1 MGGGVAC
8 LTLENPGGSG
18 SAPVTLAV
26 RTSVKA
32 AGCGEGE
39 GSHPLLVLSAQSSW
53 KEDTS
58 FPISPKGKL
67 RPKNIRTA
75 CPPNSHF

>member
-26 RTSVKA
+26 CTSVKA

-39 GSHPLLVLSAQSSW
+39 GSHPLLVLSRDRGGPRFIPDFLCVCVMQTQI
-53 KEDTS
+53 EDKRLLV
-58 FPISPKGKL
+58 PW
-67 RPKNIRTA
+67 
-75 CPPNSHF
+75 